1 MSLATCVASAAAMFN
16 FCSFALYLAVRR
28 TTPGWRSIPLLAFLA
43 FTAGLYGCVDMVFNV
58 DGLPAPAY
66 REAARLS
73 YLIANLHCLGWV
85 FYAFSDLGEVR
96 WRPSR
101 GVVALAA
108 ASLGSAAFFALTGAH
123 LRAEIAEV
131 SVTGDR
137 YHFPVTTLAG
147 DTYGISIVLL
157 LVVAGCGLLRRA
169 RRAGE
174 TPGWQLAAFGVFIA
188 CAIEE
193 ALSVNRSIPFLGLG
207 NVGVFAV
214 MLPLAG
220 RTVRRTIGE
229 IRWLGESRGCTRSA
243 FLEFADITDARR
255 PGNTLEKSEERAAF
269 TARREADDAL
279 AESEERFRS
288 LFEAAGGALALIRD
302 GVFVQTNQRMREALG
317 RDKPEAFQARPADF
331 SPEFQA
337 DGSASR
343 ERAAELMRLAE
354 AGIPQQYRWD
364 YVRPDG
370 SRLPGEA
377 GIIRLS
383 LRGGTLL
390 LHRFCDLTE
399 RSRLEDDLGQA
410 RRLEA
415 LGLLAGG
422 VAHDLNNLL
431 SVIYG
436 YSDMLLSELPVS
448 NPARGP
454 ILEVHKAGARAA
466 LLIRH
471 LLAVGRRQAIEPRA
485 VDLNLAVADSEA
497 MLRRLA
503 GPGIVLETRL
513 EASPGCVLADP
524 IHIQQILLNL
534 VVNARDAMPNGGL
547 LTIRTGNGE
556 PPAGDNRCDGVA
568 PEPGVWLAISDTG
581 YGMTEE
587 VRRHIFEP
595 FYTTKCNGT
604 GLGLATVRGIVQQ
617 SKGRILVES
626 EPGRGSLFRLFLPG
640 ARQGACALPDTN
652 AGTAGGGKG
661 TVLIVEDDTTLQQLL
676 VKLLGTHGYR
686 VLQAGDGCEAMAAA
700 ESYPGPIHALLTG
713 EALPRLDGRSLAE
726 SLIAK
731 RPEMR
736 VLYMS
741 GASGDNCVAHTGYIA
756 KPFAPRS
763 LIAALQALLRSE

>member
-28 TTPGWRSIPLLAFLA
+28 TTPGWRSTHLLAFLA

-85 FYAFSDLGEVR
+85 FYAFSDRGEVR
-96 WRPSR
+96 WRPPR

-147 DTYGISIVLL
+147 DAYGISIVFL

-169 RRAGE
+169 LRNGE
-174 TPGWQLAAFGVFIA
+174 RSDWQMAAAFGVFIA

-207 NVGVFAV
+207 NVGLFAV

-243 FLEFADITDARR
+243 FHEFADITDARR
-255 PGNTLEKSEERAAF
+255 PGDRLEKSEGRADF
-269 TARREADDAL
+269 TARREADYAL
-279 AESEERFRS
+279 AESEERFRT
-288 LFEAAGGALALIRD
+288 LFEAAGEGLALIRD
-302 GVFVQTNQRMREALG
+302 GVFIQTNQRMREALG
-317 RDKPEAFQARPADF
+317 RGKPEALQATPADF

-399 RSRLEDDLGQA
+399 RSRLEDDV
-410 RRLEA
+410 RRACRVES

-422 VAHDLNNLL
+422 IAHDLNNLL

-448 NPARGP
+448 DPAHGP

-466 LLIRH
+466 LLIRQ
-471 LLAVGRRQAIEPRA
+471 LLAVGRRQAIEPRV
-485 VDLNLAVADSEA
+485 VDLNLAIADSEA
-497 MLRRLA
+497 MLRRMA
-503 GPGIVLETRL
+503 GPGIALESRL

-524 IHIQQILLNL
+524 IQVQQILLNL
-534 VVNARDAMPNGGL
+534 VVNARDAMPDGGL

-556 PPAGDNRCDGVA
+556 PPAGESGCDGVA

-581 YGMTEE
+581 HGMTEE
-587 VRRHIFEP
+587 VRRRIFRAVLHDQAQRHGP
-595 FYTTKCNGT
+595 GT
-604 GLGLATVRGIVQQ
+604 G
-617 SKGRILVES
+617 
-626 EPGRGSLFRLFLPG
+626 
-640 ARQGACALPDTN
+640 N
-652 AGTAGGGKG
+652 
-661 TVLIVEDDTTLQQLL
+661 
-676 VKLLGTHGYR
+676 
-686 VLQAGDGCEAMAAA
+686 
-700 ESYPGPIHALLTG
+700 GPRNRRT
-713 EALPRLDGRSLAE
+713 E
-726 SLIAK
+726 
-731 RPEMR
+731 
-736 VLYMS
+736 
-741 GASGDNCVAHTGYIA
+741 
-756 KPFAPRS
+756 
-763 LIAALQALLRSE
+763 